1 LRETKGVGYTLGF
14 VAHPRKPPERVE
26 TGSSQAELALVDPGF
41 AGTTTI
47 RRKK

>member
-1 LRETKGVGYTLGF
+1 
-14 VAHPRKPPERVE
+14 VE

-41 AGTTTI
+41 AGTATI